1 MTQENN
7 NYFFPLGSLWGLWGL
22 SSPTR
27 DQTHAR
33 CTWTSREV
41 PISYSVKV
49 ILNSQVCRNNFL
61 KYTLIYYFISFN
73 TKNENYLGQEWKL
86 LLSRQDM
93 QCKNMY
99 KHPKVPCVFT
109 MHCPCTWPLKGTKR
123 AQRAGLFL
131 NLQCSHLSY
140 ISVWLCCK
148 RRLNILKL

>member
-73 TKNENYLGQEWKL
+73 TKNENYLGQEWKI

-99 KHPKVPCVFT
+99 KHFKGSLCIYYALSLHLT
-109 MHCPCTWPLKGTKR
+109 LERDKESTESRPLPES
-123 AQRAGLFL
+123 A
-131 NLQCSHLSY
+131 
-140 ISVWLCCK
+140 V
-148 RRLNILKL
+148 